1 MSFMCRGV
9 LAVACCSLALET
21 SVGED
26 KAPAPDP
33 AIRTFVDYLG
43 KNGITLEA
51 GEGTW
56 WAVTDPKGDG
66 YKVVVSLKAFPAGTS
81 DKDMRA
87 ALEVI
92 NLAYILNAPSRLAM
106 SYPSLRISDPKK
118 PAPKVD
124 QIPVAAKLEKL
135 FEEYR
140 PPHPKK

>member
-21 SVGED
+21 SAGDD
-26 KAPAPDP
+26 KPPAPDP
-33 AIRTFVDYLG
+33 AIRTFVDYLD

-51 GEGTW
+51 DERYW
-56 WAVTDPKGDG
+56 WAVTDPKEDG

-81 DKDMRA
+81 EKDMRA
-87 ALEVI
+87 ALKGI
-92 NLAYILNAPSRLAM
+92 NLAYNLNAPSRLAM
-106 SYPSLRISDPKK
+106 SYPSLKVSDPKT
-118 PAPKVD
+118 PVPKLD

-140 PPHPKK
+140 PPAPKK